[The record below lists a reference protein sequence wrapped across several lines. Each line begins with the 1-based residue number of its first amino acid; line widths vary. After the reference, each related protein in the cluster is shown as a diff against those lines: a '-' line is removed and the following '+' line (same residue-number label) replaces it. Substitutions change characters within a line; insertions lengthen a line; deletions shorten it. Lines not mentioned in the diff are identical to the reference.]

1 MAEYTL
7 KYINHRAECDAE
19 ACVNDCEEHYH
30 RQLHL
35 VADQI
40 AANCKR
46 KPVVLLNGPSS
57 SGKTTTNDRLGRILE
72 LAGIHAHMIS
82 MDDYY
87 RTSGTYDI
95 PFDEENGVNDLES
108 PECMDLDLLRDHL
121 TRLVAGEEI
130 MVPRFDFET
139 RTSHRNDRAVQLH
152 KDEIVMIEGIHAFN
166 PVIMGDLEKH
176 ATSVYLSVASVLL
189 TDHNIRVEPHMLRF
203 LAAIRQIVRYHDVT
217 PGSQITWNTAFLAV
231 TGAWK
236 RGGEEEVR
244 FLLEVLNEV
253 TRTPESELSSEMRK
267 ARLNIY
273 QDCNDAFRN
282 LLLGKFGRLP
292 LGFPEDWVYESA
304 FGSSAYR
311 SALASRTEDSPLDH
325 LKDVNVEEL
334 TKLEMDIPSS

>member
-19 ACVNDCEEHYH
+19 AFVNDCEEHYH

-46 KPVVLLNGPSS
+46 KPIVLINGPSS

-95 PFDEENGVNDLES
+95 PFDKENGVSDLES

-139 RTSHRNDRAVQLH
+139 RTSHRNERAVQLH

-189 TDHNIRVEPHMLRF
+189 TDRNVRIEPHMLRF
-203 LAAIRQIVRYHDVT
+203 LRRAMRDSLFRSSPVEYTLKQWNSVRRGERLYISPYRGQADLTVDTYLPYETNILMQYLSEKLQVEEKMLEQADLAPLSAILDKVSPIDYK
-217 PGSQITWNTAFLAV
+217 PY
-231 TGAWK
+231 
-236 RGGEEEVR
+236 
-244 FLLEVLNEV
+244 
-253 TRTPESELSSEMRK
+253 M
-267 ARLNIY
+267 
-273 QDCNDAFRN
+273 
-282 LLLGKFGRLP
+282 
-292 LGFPEDWVYESA
+292 PEDSVLHE
-304 FGSSAYR
+304 FIG
-311 SALASRTEDSPLDH
+311 
-325 LKDVNVEEL
+325 
-334 TKLEMDIPSS
+334 

>member
-19 ACVNDCEEHYH
+19 AFVNDCEEHYH

-72 LAGIHAHMIS
+72 LAGIHTHMIS

-139 RTSHRNDRAVQLH
+139 RTSHHNERAVQLH

-189 TDHNIRVEPHMLRF
+189 TDRNVRVEPHMLRF
-203 LAAIRQIVRYHDVT
+203 LRRAMRDSLFRSSPVEYTLKQWNSVR
-217 PGSQITWNTAFLAV
+217 
-231 TGAWK
+231 
-236 RGGEEEVR
+236 RGERLYISPYRGQADLTVDTYLPYETNILMQYLSEKLQGEECM
-244 FLLEVLNEV
+244 LEQADLA
-253 TRTPESELSSEMRK
+253 PLSAILDKVSPIDYKPYM
-267 ARLNIY
+267 
-273 QDCNDAFRN
+273 
-282 LLLGKFGRLP
+282 
-292 LGFPEDWVYESA
+292 PEDSVLHE
-304 FGSSAYR
+304 FIG
-311 SALASRTEDSPLDH
+311 
-325 LKDVNVEEL
+325 
-334 TKLEMDIPSS
+334 

>member
-19 ACVNDCEEHYH
+19 AFVNDCEEHYH

-72 LAGIHAHMIS
+72 LAGIHTHMIS

-108 PECMDLDLLRDHL
+108 PECMDLNLLRDHL

-139 RTSHRNDRAVQLH
+139 RTSHRNNRPVQLH

-176 ATSVYLSVASVLL
+176 ATSVYLSVASVLF
-189 TDHNIRVEPHMLRF
+189 TDRNVRVEPHMLRF
-203 LAAIRQIVRYHDVT
+203 LRRAMRDSLFRSSPVEYTLKQWNSVR
-217 PGSQITWNTAFLAV
+217 
-231 TGAWK
+231 
-236 RGGEEEVR
+236 RGERLYISPYRGQADLTVDTYLPYETNILMQYLSEKLQSEEK
-244 FLLEVLNEV
+244 LLEQADLA
-253 TRTPESELSSEMRK
+253 PLSAILDKVSPIDYKPYM
-267 ARLNIY
+267 
-273 QDCNDAFRN
+273 
-282 LLLGKFGRLP
+282 
-292 LGFPEDWVYESA
+292 PEDSVLHE
-304 FGSSAYR
+304 FIG
-311 SALASRTEDSPLDH
+311 
-325 LKDVNVEEL
+325 
-334 TKLEMDIPSS
+334 

>member
-19 ACVNDCEEHYH
+19 AFVNDCEDHYH

-72 LAGIHAHMIS
+72 LAGIHTHMIS

-139 RTSHRNDRAVQLH
+139 RTSHRNERAVQLH

-189 TDHNIRVEPHMLRF
+189 TDRNVRVEPHMLRF
-203 LAAIRQIVRYHDVT
+203 LRRAMRDSLFRSSPVEYTLKQWNSVR
-217 PGSQITWNTAFLAV
+217 
-231 TGAWK
+231 
-236 RGGEEEVR
+236 RGERLHISPYRGQADLTVDTYLPYETNILMQYLSEKLQSEEK
-244 FLLEVLNEV
+244 LLEQADLA
-253 TRTPESELSSEMRK
+253 PLSAILDKVSPIDYKPYM
-267 ARLNIY
+267 
-273 QDCNDAFRN
+273 
-282 LLLGKFGRLP
+282 
-292 LGFPEDWVYESA
+292 PEDSVLHE
-304 FGSSAYR
+304 FIG
-311 SALASRTEDSPLDH
+311 
-325 LKDVNVEEL
+325 
-334 TKLEMDIPSS
+334 

>member
-19 ACVNDCEEHYH
+19 AFVNDCEEHYH

-72 LAGIHAHMIS
+72 LAGIHTHMIS

-139 RTSHRNDRAVQLH
+139 RTSHRNNRPVQLH

-176 ATSVYLSVASVLL
+176 ATSVYLSVASVLF
-189 TDHNIRVEPHMLRF
+189 TDRNVRVEPHMLRF
-203 LAAIRQIVRYHDVT
+203 LRRAMRDSLFRSSPVEYTLKQWNSVR
-217 PGSQITWNTAFLAV
+217 
-231 TGAWK
+231 
-236 RGGEEEVR
+236 RGERLYISPYRGQADLTVDTYLPYETNILMQYLSEKLQGEECM
-244 FLLEVLNEV
+244 LEQADLA
-253 TRTPESELSSEMRK
+253 PLSAILDKVSPIDYKPYM
-267 ARLNIY
+267 
-273 QDCNDAFRN
+273 
-282 LLLGKFGRLP
+282 
-292 LGFPEDWVYESA
+292 PEDSV
-304 FGSSAYR
+304 
-311 SALASRTEDSPLDH
+311 LA
-325 LKDVNVEEL
+325 
-334 TKLEMDIPSS
+334 

>member
-19 ACVNDCEEHYH
+19 AFVNDCEEHYH

-95 PFDEENGVNDLES
+95 PFDKENGVSDLES

-139 RTSHRNDRAVQLH
+139 RTSHRNERAVQLH

-166 PVIMGDLEKH
+166 PVIMGELEKH

-189 TDHNIRVEPHMLRF
+189 TGHNVRVEPHMLRF
-203 LAAIRQIVRYHDVT
+203 LRRAMRDSLFRSSPVEYTLKQWNSVR
-217 PGSQITWNTAFLAV
+217 
-231 TGAWK
+231 
-236 RGGEEEVR
+236 RGERLYISPYRGQADLTVDTYLPYETNILMQYLSEKLQGEEKM
-244 FLLEVLNEV
+244 LEQADLA
-253 TRTPESELSSEMRK
+253 PLSAILDRVSPIDYKPYM
-267 ARLNIY
+267 
-273 QDCNDAFRN
+273 
-282 LLLGKFGRLP
+282 
-292 LGFPEDWVYESA
+292 PEDSVLHE
-304 FGSSAYR
+304 FIG
-311 SALASRTEDSPLDH
+311 
-325 LKDVNVEEL
+325 
-334 TKLEMDIPSS
+334 

>member
-19 ACVNDCEEHYH
+19 AFVNDCEEHYH

-46 KPVVLLNGPSS
+46 KPIVLLNGPSS

-139 RTSHRNDRAVQLH
+139 RTSHHNERAVQLH
-152 KDEIVMIEGIHAFN
+152 KDEVVMIEGIHAFN

-189 TDHNIRVEPHMLRF
+189 TDRNVRVEPHMLRF
-203 LAAIRQIVRYHDVT
+203 LRRAMRDSLFRSSPVEYTLKQWNSVR
-217 PGSQITWNTAFLAV
+217 
-231 TGAWK
+231 
-236 RGGEEEVR
+236 RGERLYISPYRGQADLTVDTYLPYETNILMQYLSEKLQGEECM
-244 FLLEVLNEV
+244 LEQADLA
-253 TRTPESELSSEMRK
+253 PLSAILDKVSPIDYKPYM
-267 ARLNIY
+267 
-273 QDCNDAFRN
+273 
-282 LLLGKFGRLP
+282 
-292 LGFPEDWVYESA
+292 PEDSVLHE
-304 FGSSAYR
+304 FIG
-311 SALASRTEDSPLDH
+311 
-325 LKDVNVEEL
+325 
-334 TKLEMDIPSS
+334 

>member
-19 ACVNDCEEHYH
+19 AFVNDCEEHYH

-72 LAGIHAHMIS
+72 LAGIHTHMIS

-139 RTSHRNDRAVQLH
+139 RTSHRNDRPVQLH

-176 ATSVYLSVASVLL
+176 ATSVYLSVASVLF
-189 TDHNIRVEPHMLRF
+189 TDRNVRVEPHMLRF
-203 LAAIRQIVRYHDVT
+203 LRRAMRDSLFRSSPVEYTLKQWNSVR
-217 PGSQITWNTAFLAV
+217 
-231 TGAWK
+231 
-236 RGGEEEVR
+236 RGERLYISPYRGQADLTVDTYLPYETNILMQYLSEKLQGEECM
-244 FLLEVLNEV
+244 LEQADLA
-253 TRTPESELSSEMRK
+253 PLSAILDKVSPIDYKPYM
-267 ARLNIY
+267 
-273 QDCNDAFRN
+273 
-282 LLLGKFGRLP
+282 
-292 LGFPEDWVYESA
+292 PEDSVLHE
-304 FGSSAYR
+304 FIG
-311 SALASRTEDSPLDH
+311 
-325 LKDVNVEEL
+325 
-334 TKLEMDIPSS
+334 

>member
-1 MAEYTL
+1 MSEYTV
-7 KYINHRAECDAE
+7 KYINRRARTDA
-19 ACVNDCEEHYH
+19 AGFIRDCEEHYH

-139 RTSHRNDRAVQLH
+139 RTSHRNDRPVQLH

-176 ATSVYLSVASVLL
+176 ATSVYLSVASVLF
-189 TDHNIRVEPHMLRF
+189 TDRNVRVEPHMLRF
-203 LAAIRQIVRYHDVT
+203 LRRAMRDSLFRSSPVEYTLKQWNSVR
-217 PGSQITWNTAFLAV
+217 
-231 TGAWK
+231 
-236 RGGEEEVR
+236 RGERLYISPSRGQADLTVDTYLPYETNILMQYLSEKLQGEEKM
-244 FLLEVLNEV
+244 LEQADLA
-253 TRTPESELSSEMRK
+253 PLSAILDKVWPIDYKPYM
-267 ARLNIY
+267 
-273 QDCNDAFRN
+273 
-282 LLLGKFGRLP
+282 
-292 LGFPEDWVYESA
+292 PEDSVLHE
-304 FGSSAYR
+304 FIG
-311 SALASRTEDSPLDH
+311 
-325 LKDVNVEEL
+325 
-334 TKLEMDIPSS
+334 

>member
-7 KYINHRAECDAE
+7 KYINHRAEHDAE
-19 ACVNDCEEHYH
+19 AFVHDCEEGYH

-46 KPVVLLNGPSS
+46 KLVVLLNGPSS

-139 RTSHRNDRAVQLH
+139 RTSHRDERAVQLH

-203 LAAIRQIVRYHDVT
+203 LRRAMRDSLFRSSPVEHTLKQWNSVRRGERLYISPYRGQADLTVDTYLPYETNILMQYLSEKLQDEERMLEQADLAPLSAILDKVSPIDYK
-217 PGSQITWNTAFLAV
+217 PY
-231 TGAWK
+231 
-236 RGGEEEVR
+236 
-244 FLLEVLNEV
+244 
-253 TRTPESELSSEMRK
+253 M
-267 ARLNIY
+267 
-273 QDCNDAFRN
+273 
-282 LLLGKFGRLP
+282 
-292 LGFPEDWVYESA
+292 PEDSVLHE
-304 FGSSAYR
+304 FIG
-311 SALASRTEDSPLDH
+311 
-325 LKDVNVEEL
+325 
-334 TKLEMDIPSS
+334 

>member
-19 ACVNDCEEHYH
+19 AFVNDCEEHYH

-95 PFDEENGVNDLES
+95 PFDKENGVSDLES

-139 RTSHRNDRAVQLH
+139 RTSHRNERAVQLH

-189 TDHNIRVEPHMLRF
+189 TDRNVRVEPHMLRF
-203 LAAIRQIVRYHDVT
+203 LRRAMRDSLFRSSPVEYTLKQWNSVR
-217 PGSQITWNTAFLAV
+217 
-231 TGAWK
+231 
-236 RGGEEEVR
+236 RGERLYISPYRGQADLTVDTYLPYETNILMQYLSEKLQGEECM
-244 FLLEVLNEV
+244 LEQADLA
-253 TRTPESELSSEMRK
+253 PLSAILDKVSPIDYKPYM
-267 ARLNIY
+267 
-273 QDCNDAFRN
+273 
-282 LLLGKFGRLP
+282 
-292 LGFPEDWVYESA
+292 PEDSVLHE
-304 FGSSAYR
+304 FIG
-311 SALASRTEDSPLDH
+311 
-325 LKDVNVEEL
+325 
-334 TKLEMDIPSS
+334 

>member
-19 ACVNDCEEHYH
+19 AFVNDCEEHYH

-46 KPVVLLNGPSS
+46 KPIVLLNGPSS

-95 PFDEENGVNDLES
+95 PFDKENGVNDLES

-139 RTSHRNDRAVQLH
+139 RTSHRNERAVQLH

-189 TDHNIRVEPHMLRF
+189 TDRNVRVEPHMLRF
-203 LAAIRQIVRYHDVT
+203 LRRAMRDSLFRSSPVEYTLKQWNSVRRGERLYISPYRGQADLTVDTYLPYETNILMQYLSEKLQGEGKMLEQADLAPLSAILDKVSPIDYK
-217 PGSQITWNTAFLAV
+217 PY
-231 TGAWK
+231 
-236 RGGEEEVR
+236 
-244 FLLEVLNEV
+244 
-253 TRTPESELSSEMRK
+253 M
-267 ARLNIY
+267 
-273 QDCNDAFRN
+273 
-282 LLLGKFGRLP
+282 
-292 LGFPEDWVYESA
+292 PEDSVLHE
-304 FGSSAYR
+304 FIG
-311 SALASRTEDSPLDH
+311 
-325 LKDVNVEEL
+325 
-334 TKLEMDIPSS
+334 

>member
-19 ACVNDCEEHYH
+19 AFVNDCEEHYH

-139 RTSHRNDRAVQLH
+139 RTSHRNDRPVQLH

-189 TDHNIRVEPHMLRF
+189 TDRNVRIEPHMLRF
-203 LAAIRQIVRYHDVT
+203 LRRA
-217 PGSQITWNTAFLAV
+217 
-231 TGAWK
+231 
-236 RGGEEEVR
+236 
-244 FLLEVLNEV
+244 
-253 TRTPESELSSEMRK
+253 MRDS
-267 ARLNIY
+267 L
-273 QDCNDAFRN
+273 FRN
-282 LLLGKFGRLP
+282 SPVEYTLKQWNSVRRGERLYISPYRGQADLTVDTYLPYETNILMQYLSEKLQDEEKMLEQADLAP
-292 LGFPEDWVYESA
+292 LSAILDKVWPIDYKPYMPEDSVLHE
-304 FGSSAYR
+304 FIG
-311 SALASRTEDSPLDH
+311 
-325 LKDVNVEEL
+325 
-334 TKLEMDIPSS
+334 

>member
-19 ACVNDCEEHYH
+19 AFVNDCEEHYH

-46 KPVVLLNGPSS
+46 KPIVLLNGPSS

-95 PFDEENGVNDLES
+95 PFDKENGVNDLES

-130 MVPRFDFET
+130 MVPRFDFEP
-139 RTSHRNDRAVQLH
+139 RTAHRNERAVQLH

-189 TDHNIRVEPHMLRF
+189 TDRNVRVEPHMLRF
-203 LAAIRQIVRYHDVT
+203 LRRA
-217 PGSQITWNTAFLAV
+217 
-231 TGAWK
+231 
-236 RGGEEEVR
+236 
-244 FLLEVLNEV
+244 
-253 TRTPESELSSEMRK
+253 MRDS
-267 ARLNIY
+267 L
-273 QDCNDAFRN
+273 FRN
-282 LLLGKFGRLP
+282 SPVEYTLKQWNSVRRGERLYISPYRGQADLTVDTYLPYETNILMQYLSERLQDEEKMLEQADLAP
-292 LGFPEDWVYESA
+292 LSAILDKVSPIDYKPYMPEDSVLHE
-304 FGSSAYR
+304 FIG
-311 SALASRTEDSPLDH
+311 
-325 LKDVNVEEL
+325 
-334 TKLEMDIPSS
+334 

>member
-7 KYINHRAECDAE
+7 KYINYRAECDAE
-19 ACVNDCEEHYH
+19 AFVNDCEEHYH

-72 LAGIHAHMIS
+72 LAGIHTHMIS

-139 RTSHRNDRAVQLH
+139 RTSHRNERAVQLH

-189 TDHNIRVEPHMLRF
+189 TDRNVRVEPHMLRF
-203 LAAIRQIVRYHDVT
+203 LRRAMRDSLFRSSPVEYTLKQWNSVR
-217 PGSQITWNTAFLAV
+217 
-231 TGAWK
+231 
-236 RGGEEEVR
+236 RGERLYISPYRGQADLTVDTYLPYETNILMQYLSEKLQSEEK
-244 FLLEVLNEV
+244 LLEQADLA
-253 TRTPESELSSEMRK
+253 PLSAILDKVSPIDYKPYM
-267 ARLNIY
+267 
-273 QDCNDAFRN
+273 
-282 LLLGKFGRLP
+282 
-292 LGFPEDWVYESA
+292 PEDSVLHE
-304 FGSSAYR
+304 FIG
-311 SALASRTEDSPLDH
+311 
-325 LKDVNVEEL
+325 
-334 TKLEMDIPSS
+334 

>member
-7 KYINHRAECDAE
+7 KYINHRAEHDAE
-19 ACVNDCEEHYH
+19 AFVHDCEEGYH

-189 TDHNIRVEPHMLRF
+189 TDHNIRIEPHMLRF
-203 LAAIRQIVRYHDVT
+203 LRRAMRDSLFRSSPVEHTLKQWNSVRRGERLYISPYRGQADLTVDTYLPYETNILMQYLSEKLQDEEKMLEQTDLAPLSAILDRVSPIDYK
-217 PGSQITWNTAFLAV
+217 PY
-231 TGAWK
+231 
-236 RGGEEEVR
+236 
-244 FLLEVLNEV
+244 
-253 TRTPESELSSEMRK
+253 M
-267 ARLNIY
+267 
-273 QDCNDAFRN
+273 
-282 LLLGKFGRLP
+282 
-292 LGFPEDWVYESA
+292 PEDSVLHE
-304 FGSSAYR
+304 FIG
-311 SALASRTEDSPLDH
+311 
-325 LKDVNVEEL
+325 
-334 TKLEMDIPSS
+334 

>member
-19 ACVNDCEEHYH
+19 AFVNDCEEHYH

-95 PFDEENGVNDLES
+95 PFDKENGVNDLES

-130 MVPRFDFET
+130 LVPRFDFET
-139 RTSHRNDRAVQLH
+139 RISHRNERAVQLH

-189 TDHNIRVEPHMLRF
+189 TDRNVRIEPHMLRF
-203 LAAIRQIVRYHDVT
+203 LRRAMRDSLFRSSPVEYTLKQWNSVR
-217 PGSQITWNTAFLAV
+217 
-231 TGAWK
+231 
-236 RGGEEEVR
+236 RGERLYISPYRGQADLTVDTYLPYETNILMQYLSEKLQGEECM
-244 FLLEVLNEV
+244 LEQADLA
-253 TRTPESELSSEMRK
+253 PLSAILDRVSPIDYKPYM
-267 ARLNIY
+267 
-273 QDCNDAFRN
+273 
-282 LLLGKFGRLP
+282 
-292 LGFPEDWVYESA
+292 PEDSVLHE
-304 FGSSAYR
+304 FIG
-311 SALASRTEDSPLDH
+311 
-325 LKDVNVEEL
+325 
-334 TKLEMDIPSS
+334 

>member
-19 ACVNDCEEHYH
+19 AFVNDCEEHYH

-46 KPVVLLNGPSS
+46 KPIVLLNGPSS

-139 RTSHRNDRAVQLH
+139 RTSHRNDRPVQLH

-189 TDHNIRVEPHMLRF
+189 TDHNVRVEPHMLRF
-203 LAAIRQIVRYHDVT
+203 LRRAVRDSLFRSSPVEYTLKQWNSVRRGERLYISPYRGQADLTVDTYLPYETNILMQYLSEKLQVEEKMLEQADLAPLSAILDRVSPIDYK
-217 PGSQITWNTAFLAV
+217 PY
-231 TGAWK
+231 
-236 RGGEEEVR
+236 
-244 FLLEVLNEV
+244 
-253 TRTPESELSSEMRK
+253 M
-267 ARLNIY
+267 
-273 QDCNDAFRN
+273 
-282 LLLGKFGRLP
+282 
-292 LGFPEDWVYESA
+292 PEDSVLHE
-304 FGSSAYR
+304 FIG
-311 SALASRTEDSPLDH
+311 
-325 LKDVNVEEL
+325 
-334 TKLEMDIPSS
+334 

>member
-19 ACVNDCEEHYH
+19 AFVNDCEEHYH

-130 MVPRFDFET
+130 MVPRFNFET
-139 RTSHRNDRAVQLH
+139 RTSHRNDRPVQLH

-176 ATSVYLSVASVLL
+176 ATSVYLSVASVLF
-189 TDHNIRVEPHMLRF
+189 TDRNVRVEPHMLRF
-203 LAAIRQIVRYHDVT
+203 LRRAMRDSLFRSSPVEYTLKQWNSVR
-217 PGSQITWNTAFLAV
+217 
-231 TGAWK
+231 
-236 RGGEEEVR
+236 RGERLYISPYRGQADLTVDTYLPYETNILMQYLSEKLQSEEK
-244 FLLEVLNEV
+244 LLEQADLA
-253 TRTPESELSSEMRK
+253 PLSAILDKVSPIDYKPYM
-267 ARLNIY
+267 
-273 QDCNDAFRN
+273 
-282 LLLGKFGRLP
+282 
-292 LGFPEDWVYESA
+292 PEDSVLHE
-304 FGSSAYR
+304 FIG
-311 SALASRTEDSPLDH
+311 
-325 LKDVNVEEL
+325 
-334 TKLEMDIPSS
+334 

>member
-19 ACVNDCEEHYH
+19 AFVNDCEEHYH

-46 KPVVLLNGPSS
+46 KPIVLINGPSS

-139 RTSHRNDRAVQLH
+139 RTSHRNERAVQLH

-189 TDHNIRVEPHMLRF
+189 TDRNVRIEPHMLRF
-203 LAAIRQIVRYHDVT
+203 LRRAMRDSLFRNSPVEYTLKQWNSVR
-217 PGSQITWNTAFLAV
+217 
-231 TGAWK
+231 
-236 RGGEEEVR
+236 RGERLYISPYRGQADLTVDTYLPYETNILMQYLGEKLQGEEKM
-244 FLLEVLNEV
+244 LEQADLA
-253 TRTPESELSSEMRK
+253 PLSAILDKVSPIDYKPYM
-267 ARLNIY
+267 
-273 QDCNDAFRN
+273 
-282 LLLGKFGRLP
+282 
-292 LGFPEDWVYESA
+292 PEDSVLHE
-304 FGSSAYR
+304 FIG
-311 SALASRTEDSPLDH
+311 
-325 LKDVNVEEL
+325 
-334 TKLEMDIPSS
+334 

>member
-19 ACVNDCEEHYH
+19 AFVNDCEDHYH

-72 LAGIHAHMIS
+72 LAGIHTHMIS

-203 LAAIRQIVRYHDVT
+203 LRRAMRDSLFRSSPVEYTLKQWNSVR
-217 PGSQITWNTAFLAV
+217 
-231 TGAWK
+231 
-236 RGGEEEVR
+236 RGERLYISPYRGQADLTVDTYLPYETNILMQYLSEKLQSEEK
-244 FLLEVLNEV
+244 LLEQADLA
-253 TRTPESELSSEMRK
+253 PLSAILDRVSPIDYKPYM
-267 ARLNIY
+267 
-273 QDCNDAFRN
+273 
-282 LLLGKFGRLP
+282 
-292 LGFPEDWVYESA
+292 PEDSVLHE
-304 FGSSAYR
+304 FIG
-311 SALASRTEDSPLDH
+311 
-325 LKDVNVEEL
+325 
-334 TKLEMDIPSS
+334 

>member
-19 ACVNDCEEHYH
+19 AFVNDCEEHYH

-46 KPVVLLNGPSS
+46 KPIVLINGPSS

-95 PFDEENGVNDLES
+95 PFDKENGVSDLES

-139 RTSHRNDRAVQLH
+139 RTSHRNERAVQLH

-189 TDHNIRVEPHMLRF
+189 TDRNVRIEPHMLRF
-203 LAAIRQIVRYHDVT
+203 LRRAMRDSLFRSSPVEYTLKQWNSVR
-217 PGSQITWNTAFLAV
+217 
-231 TGAWK
+231 
-236 RGGEEEVR
+236 RGERLYISPYRGQADLTVDTYLPYETNILMQYLSEKLQGEECM
-244 FLLEVLNEV
+244 LEQADLA
-253 TRTPESELSSEMRK
+253 PLSAILDKVSPIDYKPYM
-267 ARLNIY
+267 
-273 QDCNDAFRN
+273 
-282 LLLGKFGRLP
+282 
-292 LGFPEDWVYESA
+292 PEDSVLHE
-304 FGSSAYR
+304 FIG
-311 SALASRTEDSPLDH
+311 
-325 LKDVNVEEL
+325 
-334 TKLEMDIPSS
+334 

>member
-19 ACVNDCEEHYH
+19 AFVNDCEEHYH

-139 RTSHRNDRAVQLH
+139 RTSHRNERAVQLH

-203 LAAIRQIVRYHDVT
+203 LRRAMRDSLFRSSPVEYTLKQWNSVRRGERLYISPYRGQADLTVDTYLPYETNILMQYLSEKLQVEEKMLEQADLAPLSAILDKVSPIDYK
-217 PGSQITWNTAFLAV
+217 PY
-231 TGAWK
+231 
-236 RGGEEEVR
+236 
-244 FLLEVLNEV
+244 
-253 TRTPESELSSEMRK
+253 M
-267 ARLNIY
+267 
-273 QDCNDAFRN
+273 
-282 LLLGKFGRLP
+282 
-292 LGFPEDWVYESA
+292 PEDSVLHE
-304 FGSSAYR
+304 FIG
-311 SALASRTEDSPLDH
+311 
-325 LKDVNVEEL
+325 
-334 TKLEMDIPSS
+334 

>member
-19 ACVNDCEEHYH
+19 AFVNDCEEHYH

-189 TDHNIRVEPHMLRF
+189 TGHNIRVEPHMLRF
-203 LAAIRQIVRYHDVT
+203 LRRAMRDSLFRSSPVEYTLKQWNSVRRGERLYISPYRGQADLTVDTYLPYETNILMQYLSEKLQVEEKMLEQADLAPLSAILDKVSPIDYK
-217 PGSQITWNTAFLAV
+217 PY
-231 TGAWK
+231 
-236 RGGEEEVR
+236 
-244 FLLEVLNEV
+244 
-253 TRTPESELSSEMRK
+253 M
-267 ARLNIY
+267 
-273 QDCNDAFRN
+273 
-282 LLLGKFGRLP
+282 
-292 LGFPEDWVYESA
+292 PEDSVLHE
-304 FGSSAYR
+304 FIG
-311 SALASRTEDSPLDH
+311 
-325 LKDVNVEEL
+325 
-334 TKLEMDIPSS
+334 

>member
-19 ACVNDCEEHYH
+19 AFVNDCEEQYH

-72 LAGIHAHMIS
+72 LAGIHAYMIS

-87 RTSGTYDI
+87 RTSDTYDI

-139 RTSHRNDRAVQLH
+139 RTSHRNERAVQLH

-203 LAAIRQIVRYHDVT
+203 LRRAMRDSLFRSSPVEYTLKQWNSVRRGERLYISPYRGQADLTVDTYLPYETNILMQYLSEKLQDEERMLEQADLAPLSAILDKVSPIDYK
-217 PGSQITWNTAFLAV
+217 PY
-231 TGAWK
+231 
-236 RGGEEEVR
+236 
-244 FLLEVLNEV
+244 
-253 TRTPESELSSEMRK
+253 M
-267 ARLNIY
+267 
-273 QDCNDAFRN
+273 
-282 LLLGKFGRLP
+282 
-292 LGFPEDWVYESA
+292 PEDSVLHE
-304 FGSSAYR
+304 FIG
-311 SALASRTEDSPLDH
+311 
-325 LKDVNVEEL
+325 
-334 TKLEMDIPSS
+334 

>member
-19 ACVNDCEEHYH
+19 AFVNDCEEHYH

-72 LAGIHAHMIS
+72 LAGIHTHMIS

-108 PECMDLDLLRDHL
+108 PECMDLNLLRDHL

-139 RTSHRNDRAVQLH
+139 RTSHRNDRPVQLH

-189 TDHNIRVEPHMLRF
+189 TDRNVRVEPHMLRF
-203 LAAIRQIVRYHDVT
+203 LRRAMRDSLFRSSPVEYTLKQWNSVR
-217 PGSQITWNTAFLAV
+217 
-231 TGAWK
+231 
-236 RGGEEEVR
+236 RGERLYISPYRGQADLTVDTYLPYETNILMQYLSEKLQSEEK
-244 FLLEVLNEV
+244 LLEQADLA
-253 TRTPESELSSEMRK
+253 PLSAILDKVSPIDYKPYM
-267 ARLNIY
+267 
-273 QDCNDAFRN
+273 
-282 LLLGKFGRLP
+282 
-292 LGFPEDWVYESA
+292 PEDSVLHE
-304 FGSSAYR
+304 FIG
-311 SALASRTEDSPLDH
+311 
-325 LKDVNVEEL
+325 
-334 TKLEMDIPSS
+334 

>member
-19 ACVNDCEEHYH
+19 AFVNDCEEHYH

-139 RTSHRNDRAVQLH
+139 RTSHRNERAVQLH

-203 LAAIRQIVRYHDVT
+203 LRRAMRDSLFRSSPVEYTLKQWNSVR
-217 PGSQITWNTAFLAV
+217 
-231 TGAWK
+231 
-236 RGGEEEVR
+236 RGERLYISPYRGQADLTVDTYLPYETNILMQYLSEKLQGEECM
-244 FLLEVLNEV
+244 LEQADLA
-253 TRTPESELSSEMRK
+253 PLSAILDRVSPIDYKPYM
-267 ARLNIY
+267 
-273 QDCNDAFRN
+273 
-282 LLLGKFGRLP
+282 
-292 LGFPEDWVYESA
+292 PEDSVLHE
-304 FGSSAYR
+304 FIG
-311 SALASRTEDSPLDH
+311 
-325 LKDVNVEEL
+325 
-334 TKLEMDIPSS
+334 

>member
-19 ACVNDCEEHYH
+19 AFVNDCEEHYH

-95 PFDEENGVNDLES
+95 PFDKENGVSDLES

-139 RTSHRNDRAVQLH
+139 RTSHRNERAVQLH

-189 TDHNIRVEPHMLRF
+189 TDRNVRIEPHMLRF
-203 LAAIRQIVRYHDVT
+203 LRRAMRDSLFRSSPVEATLRQWNSVRRGERLYISPYRGQADIAIDT
-217 PGSQITWNTAFLAV
+217 FLPY
-231 TGAWK
+231 
-236 RGGEEEVR
+236 EVNILMER
-244 FLLEVLNEV
+244 LMPVLREC
-253 TRTPESELSSEMRK
+253 R
-267 ARLNIY
+267 
-273 QDCNDAFRN
+273 DA
-282 LLLGKFGRLP
+282 LKDAGLAPVSDILGTISPIAYEGRI
-292 LGFPEDWVYESA
+292 PEDSVLHE
-304 FGSSAYR
+304 FIG
-311 SALASRTEDSPLDH
+311 
-325 LKDVNVEEL
+325 
-334 TKLEMDIPSS
+334 

>member
-19 ACVNDCEEHYH
+19 AFVNDCEEHYH

-57 SGKTTTNDRLGRILE
+57 SGKTTMNDRLGRILE
-72 LAGIHAHMIS
+72 LAGIHTHMIS

-139 RTSHRNDRAVQLH
+139 RTSHRNERAVQLH

-203 LAAIRQIVRYHDVT
+203 LRRAMRDSLFRNSPVEYTLKQWNSVR
-217 PGSQITWNTAFLAV
+217 
-231 TGAWK
+231 
-236 RGGEEEVR
+236 RGERLYISPYRGQADLTVDTYLPYETNILMQYLSEKLQGEEKM
-244 FLLEVLNEV
+244 LEQADLA
-253 TRTPESELSSEMRK
+253 PLSAILDRVSPIDYKPYM
-267 ARLNIY
+267 
-273 QDCNDAFRN
+273 
-282 LLLGKFGRLP
+282 
-292 LGFPEDWVYESA
+292 PEDSVLHE
-304 FGSSAYR
+304 FIG
-311 SALASRTEDSPLDH
+311 
-325 LKDVNVEEL
+325 
-334 TKLEMDIPSS
+334 

>member
-7 KYINHRAECDAE
+7 KYINHRAEHDAE
-19 ACVNDCEEHYH
+19 AFVHDCEEGYH

-139 RTSHRNDRAVQLH
+139 RTSHRNERAVQLH

-189 TDHNIRVEPHMLRF
+189 TDHNIRIEPHMLRF
-203 LAAIRQIVRYHDVT
+203 LRRAMRDSLFRSSPVEHTLKQWNSVRRGERLYISPYRGQADLTVDTYLPYETNILMQYLSEKLQDEEKMLEQTDLAPLSAILDRVSPIDYK
-217 PGSQITWNTAFLAV
+217 PY
-231 TGAWK
+231 
-236 RGGEEEVR
+236 
-244 FLLEVLNEV
+244 
-253 TRTPESELSSEMRK
+253 M
-267 ARLNIY
+267 
-273 QDCNDAFRN
+273 
-282 LLLGKFGRLP
+282 
-292 LGFPEDWVYESA
+292 PEDSVLHE
-304 FGSSAYR
+304 FIG
-311 SALASRTEDSPLDH
+311 
-325 LKDVNVEEL
+325 
-334 TKLEMDIPSS
+334 